1 MIDWIKPQRASQ
13 KKNINIEIIR
23 IAFTA
28 NRKREIRVEKFLNMR
43 NKQTKTIVVDRVGV
57 NLPTLHLFSCSYWMN
72 SNQTKSEWKTWSRGT
87 IYVCRVSSFNDL
99 SFTVH
104 YNYTKIGRLRPILSI
119 RIVLSCFY
127 LLVSHFEISQLE
139 SHVCRLP

>member
-28 NRKREIRVEKFLNMR
+28 NRKRETRVEKFLNMR
-43 NKQTKTIVVDRVGV
+43 NEQTKTIVVDRVGV
-57 NLPTLHLFSCSYWMN
+57 NLPTLHRFSCSYWMN
-72 SNQTKSEWKTWSRGT
+72 SILNEKWMENLVTWYNLR
-87 IYVCRVSSFNDL
+87 L
-99 SFTVH
+99 SCFLFQWLVVTVH

-119 RIVLSCFY
+119 RIVLSRFY

-139 SHVCRLP
+139 SHVCRLR